1 MPTASTRVAVV
12 TGGGRGIGAATA
24 VRLASDGHP
33 VAVVDRDADVSEQVA
48 GQIVAAGGRAL
59 AVAADVSDGAD
70 VKAAVDRVAAELGP
84 PVVLVNNAG
93 LTRDGPIEDLTEQD
107 WDDVMATNLR
117 GAFLVTRAVRPYL
130 GRARWGRIVNISS
143 MAALGTR
150 NQANYCA
157 AKAGIQGLTKALAL
171 ELGPEGVTVN
181 AVSPGYIATHMTATN
196 AANLGV
202 SFDKLQRV
210 VAAQTPLRRVGQP
223 EDVAHTVAFLVSEG
237 AGFITGQVIAVSG
250 GLMPG

>member
-1 MPTASTRVAVV
+1 MSTAARIAVV

-24 VRLASDGHP
+24 VRLAEDGHT
-33 VAVVDRDADVSEQVA
+33 VAVVDRDAEACADVA
-48 GQIVAAGGRAL
+48 ARIAAAGGRAL
-59 AVAADVSDGAD
+59 GIAADVSDHGD
-70 VKAAVDRVAAELGP
+70 VTAAVARIADELGP
-84 PVVLVNNAG
+84 PVILVNNAG
-93 LTRDGPIEDLTEQD
+93 LTRDAPIEELTEDD
-107 WDDVMATNLR
+107 WDQVMATNLR
-117 GAFLVTRAVRPYL
+117 SAFLVTREVRPHL
-130 GRARWGRIVNISS
+130 DRWGRIVNISS

-171 ELGPEGVTVN
+171 ELGPEGITVN
-181 AVSPGYIATHMTATN
+181 AVAPGYIATELTATN

-202 SFDKLQRV
+202 SIDKLQRV

-223 EDVAHTVAFLVSEG
+223 EDIACTVAFLVSEG

>member
-1 MPTASTRVAVV
+1 LPT
-12 TGGGRGIGAATA
+12 
-24 VRLASDGHP
+24 
-33 VAVVDRDADVSEQVA
+33 
-48 GQIVAAGGRAL
+48 
-59 AVAADVSDGAD
+59 VSDSTE
-70 VKAAVDRVAAELGP
+70 VKAMVDRVAAELGP

-93 LTRDGPIEDLTEQD
+93 LTRDGPIADLTDDD
-107 WDDVMATNLR
+107 WDQVMATNLR
-117 GAFLVTRAVRPYL
+117 GAFLVTRAVRVYL
-130 GRARWGRIVNISS
+130 GRQGWGRIVNVSS

-150 NQANYCA
+150 DQANYCA
-157 AKAGIQGLTKALAL
+157 AKAGIQGFTKALAL
-171 ELGPEGVTVN
+171 ELGPEGITVN
-181 AVSPGYIATHMTATN
+181 AVAPGYIATQMTATN

-223 EDVAHTVAFLVSEG
+223 EDVAAAVAFLASDG

>member
-1 MPTASTRVAVV
+1 MSTAARVAVV

-24 VRLASDGHP
+24 VRLAEDGHA
-33 VAVVDRDADVSEQVA
+33 VAVVDRDAEACAEVA
-48 GQIVAAGGRAL
+48 ARIAAAGGRAL
-59 AVAADVSDGAD
+59 GIAADVSDHGD
-70 VKAAVDRVAAELGP
+70 VTAAVARIADELGP
-84 PVVLVNNAG
+84 PVILVNNAG
-93 LTRDGPIEDLTEQD
+93 LTRDAPIEELTEDD
-107 WDDVMATNLR
+107 WDEVMATNLR
-117 GAFLVTRAVRPYL
+117 GAFLVTREVRPHL
-130 GRARWGRIVNISS
+130 GGERWGRIVNISS

-157 AKAGIQGLTKALAL
+157 AKAGIQGLTRALAL
-171 ELGPEGVTVN
+171 ELGPEGITVN
-181 AVSPGYIATHMTATN
+181 AVAPGYIATQMTATN

-223 EDVAHTVAFLVSEG
+223 EDVACAVAFLVSEG

>member
-1 MPTASTRVAVV
+1 VV
-12 TGGGRGIGAATA
+12 
-24 VRLASDGHP
+24 
-33 VAVVDRDADVSEQVA
+33 
-48 GQIVAAGGRAL
+48 
-59 AVAADVSDGAD
+59 ADVSDGAD
-70 VKAAVDRVAAELGP
+70 VKAMVDRVAAELGP

-93 LTRDGPIEDLTEQD
+93 LTRDAPLEELTEQD
-107 WDDVMATNLR
+107 WDEVMATNLR

-130 GRARWGRIVNISS
+130 GERRWGRIVNISS
-143 MAALGTR
+143 MAALGVR

-157 AKAGIQGLTKALAL
+157 AKAGIQGFTKALAL
-171 ELGPEGVTVN
+171 ELGPEGITVN
-181 AVSPGYIATHMTATN
+181 AVSPGYIATTMTATN

-223 EDVAHTVAFLVSEG
+223 EDVASAVAFLAGDG
-237 AGFITGQVIAVSG
+237 ASFITGQVIAVSG